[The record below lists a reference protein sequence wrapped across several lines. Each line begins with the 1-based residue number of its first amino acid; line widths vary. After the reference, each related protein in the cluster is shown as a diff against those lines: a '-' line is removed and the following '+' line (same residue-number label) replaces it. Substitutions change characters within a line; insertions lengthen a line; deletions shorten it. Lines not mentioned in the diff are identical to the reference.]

1 MVARGFCRNLAI
13 VPVMSGSCDWLCSCR
28 TTGCT
33 GVSCHSSFRTG
44 CFRCC
49 LTGIPCMPCG
59 CNIFGLCIVTV
70 FFGTMIGLN
79 TLFLTGWLL
88 CDLSLIQCMGMALS
102 TSLSLAG
109 GCSIAIIFPVVSEC
123 RTGFIIYPS
132 SASTVRTG
140 RNNHSCFC
148 TGRVFLLTLFI

>member
-1 MVARGFCRNLAI
+1 MVASSFCRDLAI

-44 CFRCC
+44 RFHCC

-70 FFGTMIGLN
+70 RFSTMISLDTGI
-79 TLFLTGWLL
+79 LTRRFG
-88 CDLSLIQCMGMALS
+88 CDLSLIQCMSMALS
-102 TSLSLAG
+102 TAISLTSSR
-109 GCSIAIIFPVVSEC
+109 SITVIFPIVSEG

-140 RNNHSCFC
+140 RNNHSGFC